1 MITTTRLT
9 NVISNIETYTQKLKV
24 FLGSTTKF
32 DKIKNVSVQ
41 SHYSVYSLIE
51 NELEIIYNSL
61 QIIGN
66 VINPI
71 SNVTSAIPPQAI
83 TVTNNATA
91 NVTITWTAVPDAVQ
105 YKVVYK
111 LATDPAWEEIP
122 LYLGK
127 SLTVTTGV
135 LADETYDFAIQT
147 FGLDGTWGELSA
159 TDQFEVSAG

>member
-32 DKIKNVSVQ
+32 NKIKNVSVQ
-41 SHYSVYSLIE
+41 SHYSVYGLIE

-66 VINPI
+66 VIDPI
-71 SNVTSAIPPQAI
+71 SNVTLAIPPQTI
-83 TVTNNATA
+83 TVTNDATA
-91 NVTITWTAVPDAVQ
+91 NVTITWTAVPDAAQ

-111 LATDPAWEEIP
+111 KSTDTVWEVTP
-122 LYLGK
+122 LYLGTA
-127 SLTVTTGV
+127 LTVTTGV
-135 LADETYDFAIQT
+135 LAAATYDFAIQT
-147 FGLDGTWGELSA
+147 KGLDGVWGELSA
-159 TDQFEVSAG
+159 TDQFEVSA